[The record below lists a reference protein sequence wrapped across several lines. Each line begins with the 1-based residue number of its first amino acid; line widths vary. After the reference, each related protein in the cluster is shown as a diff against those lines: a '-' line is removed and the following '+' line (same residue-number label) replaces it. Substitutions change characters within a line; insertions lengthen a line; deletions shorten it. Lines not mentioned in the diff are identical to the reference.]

1 MKTRAAL
8 LNAVFYVH
16 RASADALMNRLLNMD
31 IERHVRRLIAQFDRP
46 LHRSGDG
53 LVIERVIIF
62 MGHGTYS

>member
-1 MKTRAAL
+1 
-8 LNAVFYVH
+8 
-16 RASADALMNRLLNMD
+16 
-31 IERHVRRLIAQFDRP
+31 LIAQFDRP